1 MTRESDLSALLG
13 LSRLELRNARQHGG
27 YEAGEDF
34 CMVGKAYFWT
44 ATGRARLERDLGV
57 KTGPG
62 EGEER
67 SGTVLPGRVLNPRLV
82 RMLVSGETEP
92 QVVYV
97 GDNRLYRAGTE
108 CKVWYE
114 GNGWKARQKPIS
126 AH

>member
-27 YEAGEDF
+27 YEAGVDF
-34 CMVGKAYFWT
+34 CLIGKAYCWT
-44 ATGRARLERDLGV
+44 PTGRARLERDIGV
-57 KTGPG
+57 SSGPG
-62 EGEER
+62 DGEVR
-67 SGTVLPGRVLNPRLV
+67 VGTVLPGKVLNSRLV
-82 RMLVSGETEP
+82 RMSISGESAP

-97 GDNRLYRAGTE
+97 GDNLLYLPGTE
-108 CKVWYE
+108 SKVWYE